1 MDRLTVI
8 PVDGQY
14 VGRLHVY
21 VSVFDSEGRNIGFNH
36 QMQEVTIPSAQYG
49 QIGDSSFRY
58 KLNVHLK
65 KGAFTIV
72 MTVRDDLSNE
82 MGSASKGVSI

>member
-1 MDRLTVI
+1 
-8 PVDGQY
+8 
-14 VGRLHVY
+14 
-21 VSVFDSEGRNIGFNH
+21 
-36 QMQEVTIPSAQYG
+36 MQEVTIPSAQYG

-65 KGAFTIV
+65 KGTFTIV